1 MNIYQLNKANIK
13 NKLKQGRRK
22 MSSSWTAEVET
33 KAPAAAIFK
42 AAFLDWHNLGPK
54 LIPQII
60 TGVTLISG
68 DGSPGSIRQINFS
81 PAVPFGFIKERLD
94 FIDHEKLELKTSVV
108 EGGDLGSKI
117 ESATSH
123 IKVEPKGNGSI
134 VKVSATYKAI
144 AGVDVAED
152 VKKAKEGFINSV
164 KAVEEHLVANPGA
177 YA

>member
-1 MNIYQLNKANIK
+1 
-13 NKLKQGRRK
+13 

-81 PAVPFGFIKERLD
+81 PAVPFSFIKERLD
-94 FIDHEKLELKTSVV
+94 FIDHEKLELKTSDV
-108 EGGDLGSKI
+108 EGGDLGSKT

-134 VKVSATYKAI
+134 VKVLATYKAI
-144 AGVDVAED
+144 AGVDVVED
-152 VKKAKEGFINSV
+152 IKKAKEGFINSV

>member
-1 MNIYQLNKANIK
+1 
-13 NKLKQGRRK
+13 

-68 DGSPGSIRQINFS
+68 DGSSGSIRQINFS
-81 PAVPFGFIKERLD
+81 PVMPFSFIKERLD

-108 EGGDLGSKI
+108 EGGDLGNKI

-123 IKVEPKGNGSI
+123 IKVEPKGNSSI
-134 VKVSATYKAI
+134 VKVLATYKAI

-152 VKKAKEGFINSV
+152 IKKAKEGFINSV